1 MATYGAMQGIAKTA
15 ALTIV
20 LALFGA
26 GTAAATEIAR
36 PHQYK
41 VPFADVA
48 GGKRTGSLVAET
60 RSGLEAGY
68 LVIDRIEIGRK
79 EWVGVRVGKRP
90 NDRIGW
96 VRKSNVQ
103 LVKSRYLIDISLDK
117 RTMSLFKGT
126 RELWKKPVIIGKP
139 STPTPRGLFAIHD
152 FYRVRNDLRPWQI
165 ELTAHSE
172 VLDTFMGGPARVAIH
187 GRHGSLR
194 DPLGTRSSNG
204 CIRALNRSLNSIER
218 LAPIGTPVNI
228 R

>member
-1 MATYGAMQGIAKTA
+1 MATYGAMQGILKTA
-15 ALTIV
+15 ALTVV
-20 LALFGA
+20 LTMIGA
-26 GTAAATEIAR
+26 GTAAAAEIAR
-36 PHQYK
+36 PNLYK
-41 VPFADVA
+41 VPYSDVA
-48 GGKRTGSLVAET
+48 GGKRTGTLLAET
-60 RSGLEAGY
+60 RGGHEAGY
-68 LVIDRIEIGRK
+68 LVIDRVEIGK
-79 EWVGVRVGKRP
+79 WEWVGVRVGKRP

-96 VRKSNVQ
+96 VRRYRVQ
-103 LVKSRYLIDISLDK
+103 IVKSRYLIDISLK
-117 RTMSLFKGT
+117 NRTMSLLRGT
-126 RELWKKPVIIGKP
+126 REVWKKPVIIGKP